1 MKKMSKIL
9 TFILV
14 LAMVLGTV
22 AMAAEP
28 SYTISA
34 TDGSLEHGSITLTYT
49 YTVTKDVTDDNNNT
63 TSETKEVTETA
74 FLKKGS
80 LSADIPKDAK
90 VVISFNANTG
100 YEFIGAKDDANNPIE
115 DGAEITLTKS
125 LIITPE
131 FRLKD
136 TLGGE
141 AKISSFKID
150 AICPS
155 AYYWQQCH
163 KKDSNSNSVLDNNLL
178 KYTRYPG
185 KLNGTQS
192 PSTEI
197 AKGYYVDLT
206 LYVNDADYAAFISTN
221 GNSSDKFS
229 VTTPGDSSFL
239 AGSTNPSASA
249 VINATTD
256 GKGYSITLTGVYYVG
271 GSDNTL
277 KLIVTQGNYNAILSC
292 KIDNATIIPTTPDD
306 DKPSEETTAAQ
317 PYVII
322 SSYSYGKGDLV
333 AGETRNVTMT
343 FRNTSKTMAVEN
355 MMVTM
360 TLPDAMMLTSSS
372 NSFYIESLAAEGTI
386 TKTVNVTVKPTA
398 AAQSHSMT
406 VDFTYDYLDN
416 GTRRNAKT
424 TETISMPVLQVDRFT
439 VTGIDLPTQI
449 FVGEENNLSVNFVN
463 KSRTDIYNLSAK
475 LSCEALSNNGEEQY
489 LGNLASGTTS
499 SADFYITANEKGELV
514 GEVIIT
520 YEDTNMN
527 QRTVSVPFTT
537 QAASYEDIYGPTDP
551 VDPGLDPVG
560 PVEPETTGFPWFWV
574 IAGVVVVA
582 AGVFVA
588 LKLRKNK
595 KESVDEDEDI

>member
-14 LAMVLGTV
+14 LAMVLSTV

-28 SYTISA
+28 P
-34 TDGSLEHGSITLTYT
+34 
-49 YTVTKDVTDDNNNT
+49 YTVSAPADSLTHGKITITYDTADTEKGGTKTVNGFLNSTT
-63 TSETKEVTETA
+63 TSIKLPDDVKKIKVSFTA
-74 FLKKGS
+74 N
-80 LSADIPKDAK
+80 P
-90 VVISFNANTG
+90 G
-100 YEFIGAKDDANNPIE
+100 YEFVSATYKVGNTDTKPVTDFGEINN
-115 DGAEITLTKS
+115 ITDNTT
-125 LIITPE
+125 ITPV
-131 FRLKD
+131 FQAKS

-141 AKISSFKID
+141 KTADSFRLD
-150 AICPS
+150 AICS
-155 AYYWQQCH
+155 GSYYWQMYH
-163 KKDSNSNSVLDNNLL
+163 KDMANNK
-178 KYTRYPG
+178 KYTKYPG
-185 KLNGTQS
+185 S
-192 PSTEI
+192 PADKVNPSSEI
-197 AKGYYVDLT
+197 VKGNYVDLT
-206 LYVNDADYAAFISTN
+206 LYVTDNDFLSLYGSTGYSKDN
-221 GNSSDKFS
+221 FS

-239 AGSTNPSASA
+239 AGSGAGAEIEKWTVGS
-249 VINATTD
+249 TD
-256 GKGYSITLTGVYYVG
+256 KGMEIQLTGVYYVG

-277 KLIVTQGNYNAILSC
+277 KLIITQGNYNAIVTC
-292 KIDNATIIPTTPDD
+292 KIDNATIIPTKPDD
-306 DKPSEETTAAQ
+306 EKPDTETTAAQ

-333 AGETRNVTMT
+333 AGETRNITMT

-416 GTRRNAKT
+416 GVRRNAKT

-439 VTGIDLPTQI
+439 VTGIDLPQQI
-449 FVGEENNLSVNFVN
+449 FIGEENNLSVNFVN

-475 LSCEALSNNGEEQY
+475 LNCEGLSNNGEEQY

-499 SADFYITANEKGELV
+499 SADFYITGNEKGELV

-537 QAASYEDIYGPTDP
+537 QVTSYEDVWGPSNP
-551 VDPGLDPVG
+551 SVDPGMDPG
-560 PVEPETTGFPWFWV
+560 TDPGMEEPAGFPWFWV
-574 IAGVVVVA
+574 IGGVVVVA
-582 AGVFVA
+582 AGVFVY

>member
-1 MKKMSKIL
+1 MTVKKISKIL

-22 AMAAEP
+22 AMAAEA
-28 SYTISA
+28 SYTVSA
-34 TDGSLEHGSITLTYT
+34 PADSLTHGKITITYDT
-49 YTVTKDVTDDNNNT
+49 ADTEKSGTKTVNGFLNSTT
-63 TSETKEVTETA
+63 TSIKLPNDVKKIKVSFTA
-74 FLKKGS
+74 N
-80 LSADIPKDAK
+80 P
-90 VVISFNANTG
+90 G
-100 YEFIGAKDDANNPIE
+100 YEFVSATYKVGNTDAKPVADFGEI
-115 DGAEITLTKS
+115 EITDNTT
-125 LIITPE
+125 ITPV
-131 FRLKD
+131 FQAKS

-141 AKISSFKID
+141 KTADSFRLD
-150 AICPS
+150 AICS
-155 AYYWQQCH
+155 GSYYWQMYH
-163 KKDSNSNSVLDNNLL
+163 KDMANNK
-178 KYTRYPG
+178 KYTKYPG
-185 KLNGTQS
+185 S
-192 PSTEI
+192 PADKVNPSSEI
-197 AKGYYVDLT
+197 VKGNYVDLT
-206 LYVNDADYAAFISTN
+206 LYVTDNDFLKLYSSTGYSKDN
-221 GNSSDKFS
+221 FS

-239 AGSTNPSASA
+239 AGSGAGAEIEKWTVGSTDKGM
-249 VINATTD
+249 VIQ
-256 GKGYSITLTGVYYVG
+256 LTGVYYVG
-271 GSDNTL
+271 GNDNTL

-292 KIDNATIIPTTPDD
+292 KIDNATIVPEKENDKKPD
-306 DKPSEETTAAQ
+306 EETTAAQ

-416 GTRRNAKT
+416 GIRRNAKT
-424 TETISMPVLQVDRFT
+424 TESISMPVLQVDRFT
-439 VTGIDLPTQI
+439 VTGIDLPQQI
-449 FVGEENNLSVNFVN
+449 FIGEENNLSVNFVN

-475 LSCEALSNNGEEQY
+475 LNCEGLSNNGEEQY

-499 SADFYITANEKGELV
+499 SADFYITGNEKGELV

-537 QAASYEDIYGPTDP
+537 QVTSYEDVWGPSNP
-551 VDPGLDPVG
+551 SVDPGMDPG
-560 PVEPETTGFPWFWV
+560 TDPGMEEPAGFPWFWV
-574 IAGVVVVA
+574 IGGVVVVA
-582 AGVFVA
+582 AGVFVY

-595 KESVDEDEDI
+595 KESVEEDEDI

>member
-1 MKKMSKIL
+1 MTVKKMSKIL

-28 SYTISA
+28 P
-34 TDGSLEHGSITLTYT
+34 
-49 YTVTKDVTDDNNNT
+49 YTVSAPADSLTHGKITITYDTADTEKSGTKTVNGFLNSTT
-63 TSETKEVTETA
+63 TSIKLPNDVKKIKVSFTA
-74 FLKKGS
+74 N
-80 LSADIPKDAK
+80 P
-90 VVISFNANTG
+90 G
-100 YEFIGAKDDANNPIE
+100 YEFVSATYKVGNTDAKPVADFGEI
-115 DGAEITLTKS
+115 EITDNTT
-125 LIITPE
+125 ITPV
-131 FRLKD
+131 FQAKS

-141 AKISSFKID
+141 KTADSFRLD
-150 AICPS
+150 AICS
-155 AYYWQQCH
+155 GSYYWQMYH
-163 KKDSNSNSVLDNNLL
+163 KDMANNK
-178 KYTRYPG
+178 KYTKYPG
-185 KLNGTQS
+185 S
-192 PSTEI
+192 PADKVNPSSEI
-197 AKGYYVDLT
+197 VKGNYVDLT
-206 LYVNDADYAAFISTN
+206 LYVTDNDFLSLYGSTGYSKN
-221 GNSSDKFS
+221 NFS

-239 AGSTNPSASA
+239 AGSGAGAEIEKWTVGSTDKGM
-249 VINATTD
+249 VIQ
-256 GKGYSITLTGVYYVG
+256 LTGVYYVG

-277 KLIVTQGNYNAILSC
+277 KLIITQGNYNAIVTC
-292 KIDNATIIPTTPDD
+292 KIDNATIIPTKPDD
-306 DKPSEETTAAQ
+306 EKPDTETTAAQ

-333 AGETRNVTMT
+333 AGETRNITMT

-416 GTRRNAKT
+416 GVRRNAKT

-439 VTGIDLPTQI
+439 VTGIDLPQQI
-449 FVGEENNLSVNFVN
+449 FIGEENNLSVNFVN

-475 LSCEALSNNGEEQY
+475 LNCEGLSNNGEEQY

-499 SADFYITANEKGELV
+499 SADFYITGNEKGELV

-537 QAASYEDIYGPTDP
+537 QVTSYEDVWGPSNP
-551 VDPGLDPVG
+551 SVDPGMDPG
-560 PVEPETTGFPWFWV
+560 IDPGMEEPAGFPWFWV
-574 IAGVVVVA
+574 IGGVVVVA
-582 AGVFVA
+582 AGVFVY

>member
-1 MKKMSKIL
+1 MKKISKIL

-22 AMAAEP
+22 AMAEVPTPAAKTPATKEETVTYTITAGTVENGTLTIKYGSTQEPLTTGAKIAAIAKDTDITVVAEP
-28 SYTISA
+28 KAGYELVALNYTIGETTTDIK
-34 TDGSLEHGSITLTYT
+34 TDGKFTLT
-49 YTVTKDVTDDNNNT
+49 
-63 TSETKEVTETA
+63 
-74 FLKKGS
+74 G
-80 LSADIPKDAK
+80 
-90 VVISFNANTG
+90 NAT
-100 YEFIGAKDDANNPIE
+100 
-115 DGAEITLTKS
+115 
-125 LIITPE
+125 ITPV
-131 FRLKD
+131 FQAKS

-141 AKISSFKID
+141 KTADSFRLD
-150 AICPS
+150 AICS
-155 AYYWQQCH
+155 GSYYWQMYH
-163 KKDSNSNSVLDNNLL
+163 KDMANNK
-178 KYTRYPG
+178 KYTKYPG
-185 KLNGTQS
+185 S
-192 PSTEI
+192 PADKVNPSSEI
-197 AKGYYVDLT
+197 VKGNYVDLT
-206 LYVNDADYAAFISTN
+206 LYVTDNDFLSLYGSTGYSKN
-221 GNSSDKFS
+221 NFS

-239 AGSTNPSASA
+239 AGSGAGAEIEKWTVGS
-249 VINATTD
+249 TD
-256 GKGYSITLTGVYYVG
+256 KGMEIQLTGVYYVG

-277 KLIVTQGNYNAILSC
+277 KLIITQGNYNAIVTC
-292 KIDNATIIPTTPDD
+292 KIDNATIIPTKPDD
-306 DKPSEETTAAQ
+306 EKPDTETTAAQ

-333 AGETRNVTMT
+333 AGETRNITMT

-416 GTRRNAKT
+416 GVRRNAKT

-439 VTGIDLPTQI
+439 VTGIDLPQQI
-449 FVGEENNLSVNFVN
+449 FIGEENNLSVNFVN

-475 LSCEALSNNGEEQY
+475 LNCEGLSNNGEEQY

-499 SADFYITANEKGELV
+499 SADFYITGNEKCELV

-537 QAASYEDIYGPTDP
+537 QVTSYEDVWGPSNP
-551 VDPGLDPVG
+551 SVDPGTDPG
-560 PVEPETTGFPWFWV
+560 TDPGMEEPAGFPWFWV
-574 IAGVVVVA
+574 IGGVAVVA
-582 AGVFVA
+582 AGVFVY

>member
-1 MKKMSKIL
+1 MTVKKMSKIL

-14 LAMVLGTV
+14 LAMVLSTV

-28 SYTISA
+28 PYTITA
-34 TDGSLEHGSITLTYT
+34 GTLTNGSISLTLVGSDGNDTSLGNIT
-49 YTVTKDVTDDNNNT
+49 ATGGKIENIAKDSKV
-63 TSETKEVTETA
+63 
-74 FLKKGS
+74 
-80 LSADIPKDAK
+80 K
-90 VVISFNANTG
+90 VVFVPNPG
-100 YEFIGAKDDANNPIE
+100 YEFLRASDNTEKTIKDGDVLT
-115 DGAEITLTKS
+115 ITDNLT
-125 LIITPE
+125 ITPE
-131 FRLKD
+131 FAPKASLGSAAAVNSY
-136 TLGGE
+136 TLQ
-141 AKISSFKID
+141 

-155 AYYWQQCH
+155 AYYWQQYH
-163 KKDSNSNSVLDNNLL
+163 KTPGGGDT

-185 KLNGTQS
+185 KLNGNQS

-206 LYVNDADYAAFISTN
+206 LYVNDADYVTFIN
-221 GNSSDKFS
+221 GDTTKNEHFS

-239 AGSTNPSASA
+239 AGNTTPSA
-249 VINATTD
+249 NAEIAAWE
-256 GKGYSITLTGVYYVG
+256 GKGYTVKLTGVYYVG
-271 GSDNTL
+271 GNDNTL

-292 KIDNATIIPTTPDD
+292 KIDNATIHPETPDD
-306 DKPSEETTAAQ
+306 SKDNNEPVAAQ

-355 MMVTM
+355 MMVTITM
-360 TLPDAMMLTSSS
+360 PDAMMLTSSS

-406 VDFTYDYLDN
+406 LDFTYDYMD
-416 GTRRNAKT
+416 GSTRRNAKT

-439 VTGIDLPTQI
+439 VTGIDLSPQI
-449 FVGEENNLSVNFVN
+449 FIGEETGLSVNFVN
-463 KSRTDIYNLSAK
+463 KSRTEIYNLSAK
-475 LSCEALSNNGEEQY
+475 LSCEALTNNGEEQY
-489 LGNLASGTTS
+489 LGNLGSGTTS
-499 SADFYITANEKGELV
+499 SADFYITPSDAGDIV

-527 QRTVSVPFTT
+527 QRTVTVPFTT
-537 QAASYEDIYGPTDP
+537 KAMSYEEVYGPM
-551 VDPGLDPVG
+551 DPGMDPG
-560 PVEPETTGFPWFWV
+560 FDPGMAEEPTDNGGFPWFWV
-574 IAGVVVVA
+574 VAGVVVLGGGA
-582 AGVFVA
+582 FVL

-595 KESVDEDEDI
+595 KESVDDDEDI

>member
-1 MKKMSKIL
+1 MTVKKMSKIL

-14 LAMVLGTV
+14 LAMVLSTV
-22 AMAAEP
+22 AMADQSDGTNTGNTTNDTYTITAGSFENGTLTIKYDSTQSPLTAGATSKAIAKGTEVTILAEP
-28 SYTISA
+28 KAGYELVALNYTIGETT
-34 TDGSLEHGSITLTYT
+34 TDIKTVGKFTLT
-49 YTVTKDVTDDNNNT
+49 
-63 TSETKEVTETA
+63 
-74 FLKKGS
+74 G
-80 LSADIPKDAK
+80 
-90 VVISFNANTG
+90 NAT
-100 YEFIGAKDDANNPIE
+100 
-115 DGAEITLTKS
+115 
-125 LIITPE
+125 ITPV
-131 FRLKD
+131 FQAKS

-141 AKISSFKID
+141 KTADSFRLD
-150 AICPS
+150 AICS
-155 AYYWQQCH
+155 GSYYWQMYH
-163 KKDSNSNSVLDNNLL
+163 KDMANKK
-178 KYTRYPG
+178 KYTKYPG
-185 KLNGTQS
+185 S
-192 PSTEI
+192 PADKVNPSSEI
-197 AKGYYVDLT
+197 VKGNYVDLT
-206 LYVNDADYAAFISTN
+206 LYVTDNDFLSLYGSTGYSKDN
-221 GNSSDKFS
+221 FS

-239 AGSTNPSASA
+239 AGSGAGAEIEKWTVGSTDKGM
-249 VINATTD
+249 VIQ
-256 GKGYSITLTGVYYVG
+256 LTGVYYVG

-277 KLIVTQGNYNAILSC
+277 KLIITQGNYNAIVTC
-292 KIDNATIIPTTPDD
+292 KIDNATIIPTKPDD
-306 DKPSEETTAAQ
+306 EKPDTETTAAQ

-322 SSYSYGKGDLV
+322 SSYSYSYGKGDLV
-333 AGETRNVTMT
+333 AGETRNITMT

-416 GTRRNAKT
+416 GVRRNAKT

-439 VTGIDLPTQI
+439 VTGIDLPQQI
-449 FVGEENNLSVNFVN
+449 FIGEENNLSVNFVN

-475 LSCEALSNNGEEQY
+475 LNCEGLSNNGEEQY

-499 SADFYITANEKGELV
+499 SADFYITGNEKCELV

-537 QAASYEDIYGPTDP
+537 QVTSYEDVWGPSNP
-551 VDPGLDPVG
+551 SVDPGMDPG
-560 PVEPETTGFPWFWV
+560 TDPGMEEPAGFPWFWV
-574 IAGVVVVA
+574 IGGVAVVA
-582 AGVFVA
+582 AGVFVY

>member
-1 MKKMSKIL
+1 MTVKKMSKIL

-14 LAMVLGTV
+14 LAMVLSTV
-22 AMAAEP
+22 AMAEVPTPAAKTPATQEETVT
-28 SYTISA
+28 YTITAGIFTNGQMTIKYGTTQSPLASGASLTVEKDTEITVEFSA
-34 TDGSLEHGSITLTYT
+34 T
-49 YTVTKDVTDDNNNT
+49 
-63 TSETKEVTETA
+63 A
-74 FLKKGS
+74 
-80 LSADIPKDAK
+80 
-90 VVISFNANTG
+90 G
-100 YEFIGAKDDANNPIE
+100 YEFVKATYKIGEKE
-115 DGAEITLTKS
+115 TSLSDGGKFTLTGDAT
-125 LIITPE
+125 ITPV
-131 FRLKD
+131 FQAKS

-141 AKISSFKID
+141 KTADSFRLD
-150 AICPS
+150 AICS
-155 AYYWQQCH
+155 GSYYWQMYH
-163 KKDSNSNSVLDNNLL
+163 KDMANNK
-178 KYTRYPG
+178 KYTKYPG
-185 KLNGTQS
+185 S
-192 PSTEI
+192 PADKVNPSSEI
-197 AKGYYVDLT
+197 VKGNYVDLT
-206 LYVNDADYAAFISTN
+206 LYVTDNDFLKLCSSTGYSKDN
-221 GNSSDKFS
+221 FS

-239 AGSTNPSASA
+239 AGSGAGAEIEKWTVGS
-249 VINATTD
+249 TD
-256 GKGYSITLTGVYYVG
+256 KGMEIQLTGVYYVG

-277 KLIVTQGNYNAILSC
+277 KLIITQGNYNAIVTC
-292 KIDNATIIPTTPDD
+292 KIDNATIIPTKPDD
-306 DKPSEETTAAQ
+306 EKPDTETTAAQ

-333 AGETRNVTMT
+333 AGETRNITMT

-416 GTRRNAKT
+416 GVRRNAKT

-439 VTGIDLPTQI
+439 VTGIDLPQQI
-449 FVGEENNLSVNFVN
+449 FIGEENNLSVNFVN

-475 LSCEALSNNGEEQY
+475 LNCEGLSNNGEEQY

-499 SADFYITANEKGELV
+499 SADFYITGNEKGELV

-537 QAASYEDIYGPTDP
+537 QVTSYEDVWGPSNP
-551 VDPGLDPVG
+551 SVDPGTDPG
-560 PVEPETTGFPWFWV
+560 TDPGMEEPAGFPWFWV
-574 IAGVVVVA
+574 IGGVAVVA
-582 AGVFVA
+582 AGVFVY

>member
-14 LAMVLGTV
+14 LAMVLSTV
-22 AMAAEP
+22 AMAADP
-28 SYTISA
+28 PYTITA
-34 TDGSLEHGSITLTYT
+34 APGSLANGSISLKYNTAIEGTTGTATFALNSTT
-49 YTVTKDVTDDNNNT
+49 MSKALPNDVKKVTV
-63 TSETKEVTETA
+63 S
-74 FLKKGS
+74 F
-80 LSADIPKDAK
+80 IP
-90 VVISFNANTG
+90 NPG
-100 YEFIGAKDDANNPIE
+100 YEFVSAKDGNNNAIA
-115 DGAEITLTKS
+115 DFAEIALTES
-125 LIITPE
+125 ITITPV
-131 FRLKD
+131 FREKQS
-136 TLGGE
+136 LGGE
-141 AKISSFKID
+141 KTVDSFRLD
-150 AICPS
+150 AICNGYS
-155 AYYWQQCH
+155 NWQAYH
-163 KKDSNSNSVLDNNLL
+163 KDTTNNK
-178 KYTRYPG
+178 KYTKYPG
-185 KLNGTQS
+185 S
-192 PSTEI
+192 PKDNVTPSSEI
-197 AKGYYVDLT
+197 TKGNYVDLT
-206 LYVNDADYAAFISTN
+206 LYVTDNDFLSLTQKDGYDAN
-221 GNSSDKFS
+221 KFS

-239 AGSTNPSASA
+239 AGGSGYYGSAIKSEA
-249 VINATTD
+249 NISIWKVNDTP
-256 GKGYSITLTGVYYVG
+256 KGMLIELTGVYYVG
-271 GSDNTL
+271 GNDNTL

-292 KIDNATIIPTTPDD
+292 KIDNATIVPEKENDKKPD
-306 DKPSEETTAAQ
+306 EETTAAQ

-333 AGETRNVTMT
+333 AGETRNITMT

-398 AAQSHSMT
+398 AAQSHSMA

-416 GTRRNAKT
+416 GVRRNAKT

-439 VTGIDLPTQI
+439 VTGIDLPQQI
-449 FVGEENNLSVNFVN
+449 FIGEENNLSVNFVN

-475 LSCEALSNNGEEQY
+475 LNCEGLSNNGEEQY

-499 SADFYITANEKGELV
+499 SADFYITGNEKCELV

-537 QAASYEDIYGPTDP
+537 QVTSYEDVWGPSNP
-551 VDPGLDPVG
+551 SVDPGMDPG
-560 PVEPETTGFPWFWV
+560 TDPGMEEPAGFPWFWV
-574 IAGVVVVA
+574 IGGVVVVA
-582 AGVFVA
+582 AGVFVY

-595 KESVDEDEDI
+595 KESVEEDEDI

>member
-14 LAMVLGTV
+14 LAMVLSTV

-28 SYTISA
+28 P
-34 TDGSLEHGSITLTYT
+34 
-49 YTVTKDVTDDNNNT
+49 YTVSAPADSLTHGKITITYDTADTEKGGTKTVNGFLNSTT
-63 TSETKEVTETA
+63 TSIKLPDDVKKIKVSFTA
-74 FLKKGS
+74 N
-80 LSADIPKDAK
+80 P
-90 VVISFNANTG
+90 G
-100 YEFIGAKDDANNPIE
+100 YEFVSATYKVGNTDTKPVADFGEINN
-115 DGAEITLTKS
+115 ITDNTT
-125 LIITPE
+125 ITPV
-131 FRLKD
+131 FQAKS

-141 AKISSFKID
+141 KTADSFRLD
-150 AICPS
+150 AICS
-155 AYYWQQCH
+155 GSYYWQMYH
-163 KKDSNSNSVLDNNLL
+163 KDMANNK
-178 KYTRYPG
+178 KYTKYPG
-185 KLNGTQS
+185 S
-192 PSTEI
+192 PADKVNPSSEI
-197 AKGYYVDLT
+197 VKGNYVDLT
-206 LYVNDADYAAFISTN
+206 LYVTDNDFLKLYSSTGYSKDN
-221 GNSSDKFS
+221 FS

-239 AGSTNPSASA
+239 AGSGAGAEIEKWTVGSTDKGM
-249 VINATTD
+249 VIQ
-256 GKGYSITLTGVYYVG
+256 LTGVYYVG

-277 KLIVTQGNYNAILSC
+277 KLIITQGNYNAIVTC
-292 KIDNATIIPTTPDD
+292 KIDNATIVPEKENDKKPD
-306 DKPSEETTAAQ
+306 EETTAAQ

-333 AGETRNVTMT
+333 AGETRNITMT

-398 AAQSHSMT
+398 AAQSHSMA

-416 GTRRNAKT
+416 GVRRNAKT

-439 VTGIDLPTQI
+439 VTGIDLPQQI
-449 FVGEENNLSVNFVN
+449 FIGEENNLSVNFVN

-475 LSCEALSNNGEEQY
+475 LNCEGLSNNGEEQY

-499 SADFYITANEKGELV
+499 SADFYITGNEKCELV

-537 QAASYEDIYGPTDP
+537 QVTSYEDVWGPSNP
-551 VDPGLDPVG
+551 SVDPGTDPG
-560 PVEPETTGFPWFWV
+560 TDPGMEEPAGFPWFWV
-574 IAGVVVVA
+574 IGGVVVVA
-582 AGVFVA
+582 AGVFVY

>member
-14 LAMVLGTV
+14 LAMVLSTV
-22 AMAAEP
+22 AMAADP
-28 SYTISA
+28 P
-34 TDGSLEHGSITLTYT
+34 
-49 YTVTKDVTDDNNNT
+49 YTVSAPVDSLTHGKITITYDSADTEKGGTKTVNGFLNSTT
-63 TSETKEVTETA
+63 TSIKLPNDVKKIKVSFTA
-74 FLKKGS
+74 N
-80 LSADIPKDAK
+80 P
-90 VVISFNANTG
+90 G
-100 YEFIGAKDDANNPIE
+100 YEFVSATYKVGDTDAKSVADFGEI
-115 DGAEITLTKS
+115 EITGNTA
-125 LIITPE
+125 ITPV
-131 FRLKD
+131 FQAKS

-141 AKISSFKID
+141 KTADSFRLD
-150 AICPS
+150 AICS
-155 AYYWQQCH
+155 GSYYWQMYH
-163 KKDSNSNSVLDNNLL
+163 KDMANNK
-178 KYTRYPG
+178 KYTKYPG
-185 KLNGTQS
+185 S
-192 PSTEI
+192 PADKVNPSSEI
-197 AKGYYVDLT
+197 VKGNYVDLT
-206 LYVNDADYAAFISTN
+206 LYVTDNDFLNLCSSTGYSKDN
-221 GNSSDKFS
+221 FS

-239 AGSTNPSASA
+239 AGSGAGAEIEKWTVGSTDKGM
-249 VINATTD
+249 VIQ
-256 GKGYSITLTGVYYVG
+256 LTGVYYVG
-271 GSDNTL
+271 GSDDTL
-277 KLIVTQGNYNAILSC
+277 KLIITQGNYNAIVTC
-292 KIDNATIIPTTPDD
+292 KIDNATIIPTKPDD
-306 DKPSEETTAAQ
+306 EKPDTETTAAQ

-322 SSYSYGKGDLV
+322 SSYSYGKGDLA
-333 AGETRNVTMT
+333 AGETRNITMT

-416 GTRRNAKT
+416 GVRRNAKT

-439 VTGIDLPTQI
+439 VTGIDLPQQI
-449 FVGEENNLSVNFVN
+449 FIGEENNLSVNFVN

-475 LSCEALSNNGEEQY
+475 LNCEGLSNNGEEQY

-499 SADFYITANEKGELV
+499 SADFYITGNEKCELV

-537 QAASYEDIYGPTDP
+537 QVTSYEDVWGPSNP
-551 VDPGLDPVG
+551 SVDPGTDPG
-560 PVEPETTGFPWFWV
+560 TDPGMEEPAGFPWFWV
-574 IAGVVVVA
+574 IGGVVVVA
-582 AGVFVA
+582 AGVFVY

>member
-22 AMAAEP
+22 AMAEVPTPAAKTPATKEETVTYTITAGTVENGTLTIKYGSTQKPLTTSAKTDAIAKDTDITVVAEP
-28 SYTISA
+28 KAGYEL
-34 TDGSLEHGSITLTYT
+34 DTLTCT
-49 YTVTKDVTDDNNNT
+49 INGTPTDIKATQKFKLTGDATVTPV
-63 TSETKEVTETA
+63 
-74 FLKKGS
+74 
-80 LSADIPKDAK
+80 
-90 VVISFNANTG
+90 
-100 YEFIGAKDDANNPIE
+100 
-115 DGAEITLTKS
+115 
-125 LIITPE
+125 
-131 FRLKD
+131 FREKQS
-136 TLGGE
+136 LGGE
-141 AKISSFKID
+141 KTVDSFRLD
-150 AICPS
+150 AICS
-155 AYYWQQCH
+155 GSYYWQMYH
-163 KKDSNSNSVLDNNLL
+163 KDMANNK
-178 KYTRYPG
+178 KYTKYPG
-185 KLNGTQS
+185 S
-192 PSTEI
+192 PADKVNPSSEI
-197 AKGYYVDLT
+197 VKGNYVDLT
-206 LYVNDADYAAFISTN
+206 LYVTDTDYVTFIN
-221 GNSSDKFS
+221 GDTDKNKLFS

-239 AGSTNPSASA
+239 AGNTTPSA
-249 VINATTD
+249 NAEIAAWE
-256 GKGYSITLTGVYYVG
+256 GKGYTVKLTGVYYVG

-277 KLIVTQGNYNAILSC
+277 KLIITQGNYNAILSC
-292 KIDNATIIPTTPDD
+292 KIDNATIVPEKENDKKPD
-306 DKPSEETTAAQ
+306 EETTAAQ

-333 AGETRNVTMT
+333 AGETRNITMT

-416 GTRRNAKT
+416 GVRRNAKT

-439 VTGIDLPTQI
+439 VTGIDLPQQI
-449 FVGEENNLSVNFVN
+449 FIGEENNLSVNFVN

-475 LSCEALSNNGEEQY
+475 LNCEGLSNNGEEQY

-499 SADFYITANEKGELV
+499 SADFYITGNEKCELV

-537 QAASYEDIYGPTDP
+537 QVTSYEDVWGPSNP
-551 VDPGLDPVG
+551 SVDPGMDPG
-560 PVEPETTGFPWFWV
+560 TDPGMEEPAGFPWFWV
-574 IAGVVVVA
+574 IGGVAVVA
-582 AGVFVA
+582 AGVFVY

>member
-1 MKKMSKIL
+1 MTVKKMSKIL

-14 LAMVLGTV
+14 LAMVLSTV
-22 AMAAEP
+22 AMAEVPTPAANSPATQEETVT
-28 SYTISA
+28 YTITAGIFTNGQMTIKYGTTQSPLASGASLTVEKDTEITVEFSA
-34 TDGSLEHGSITLTYT
+34 T
-49 YTVTKDVTDDNNNT
+49 
-63 TSETKEVTETA
+63 A
-74 FLKKGS
+74 
-80 LSADIPKDAK
+80 
-90 VVISFNANTG
+90 G
-100 YEFIGAKDDANNPIE
+100 YEFVKATYKIGEKE
-115 DGAEITLTKS
+115 TSLSDGGKFTLTGDAT
-125 LIITPE
+125 ITPV
-131 FRLKD
+131 FQAKS

-141 AKISSFKID
+141 KTADSFRLD
-150 AICPS
+150 AICS
-155 AYYWQQCH
+155 GSYYWQMYH
-163 KKDSNSNSVLDNNLL
+163 KDMANNK
-178 KYTRYPG
+178 KYTKYPG
-185 KLNGTQS
+185 S
-192 PSTEI
+192 PADKVNPSSEI
-197 AKGYYVDLT
+197 VKGNYVDLT
-206 LYVNDADYAAFISTN
+206 LYVTDNDFLSLYGSTGYSKN
-221 GNSSDKFS
+221 NFS

-239 AGSTNPSASA
+239 AGSGAGAEIEKWTVGSTDKGM
-249 VINATTD
+249 VIQ
-256 GKGYSITLTGVYYVG
+256 LTGVYYVG

-277 KLIVTQGNYNAILSC
+277 KLIITQGNYNAIVTC
-292 KIDNATIIPTTPDD
+292 KIDNATIIPTKPDD
-306 DKPSEETTAAQ
+306 EKPDTETTAAQ

-333 AGETRNVTMT
+333 AGETRNITMT

-416 GTRRNAKT
+416 GVRRNAKT

-439 VTGIDLPTQI
+439 VTGIDLPQQI
-449 FVGEENNLSVNFVN
+449 FIGEENNLSVNFVN

-475 LSCEALSNNGEEQY
+475 LNCEGLSNNGEEQY

-499 SADFYITANEKGELV
+499 SADFYITGNEKCELV

-537 QAASYEDIYGPTDP
+537 QVTSYEDVWGPSNP
-551 VDPGLDPVG
+551 SVDPGMDPG
-560 PVEPETTGFPWFWV
+560 TDPGMEEPAGFPWFWV
-574 IAGVVVVA
+574 IGGVVVVA
-582 AGVFVA
+582 AGVFVY

>member
-22 AMAAEP
+22 AMADQSDGTNTGNTTNDTYTITAGTVENGTLTIKYGSTQKPLTTGATTDAIAKDTDITVVAEP
-28 SYTISA
+28 KAGYEL
-34 TDGSLEHGSITLTYT
+34 DTLTCT
-49 YTVTKDVTDDNNNT
+49 INGTPTDIKATQKFKLTGDATVTPV
-63 TSETKEVTETA
+63 
-74 FLKKGS
+74 
-80 LSADIPKDAK
+80 
-90 VVISFNANTG
+90 
-100 YEFIGAKDDANNPIE
+100 
-115 DGAEITLTKS
+115 
-125 LIITPE
+125 
-131 FRLKD
+131 FREKQS
-136 TLGGE
+136 LGGE
-141 AKISSFKID
+141 KTVDSFRLD
-150 AICPS
+150 AICS
-155 AYYWQQCH
+155 GSYYWQMYH
-163 KKDSNSNSVLDNNLL
+163 KDMANNK
-178 KYTRYPG
+178 KYTKYPG
-185 KLNGTQS
+185 S
-192 PSTEI
+192 PADKVNPSSEI
-197 AKGYYVDLT
+197 VKGNYVDLT
-206 LYVNDADYAAFISTN
+206 LYVTDTDYVTFIN
-221 GNSSDKFS
+221 GDTDKNKLFS

-239 AGSTNPSASA
+239 AGNTTPSA
-249 VINATTD
+249 NAEIAAWE
-256 GKGYSITLTGVYYVG
+256 GKGYTVKLTGVYYVG

-277 KLIVTQGNYNAILSC
+277 KLIITQGNYNAILSC
-292 KIDNATIIPTTPDD
+292 KIDNATIVPEKENDKKPD
-306 DKPSEETTAAQ
+306 EETTAAQ

-333 AGETRNVTMT
+333 AGETRNITMT

-416 GTRRNAKT
+416 GVRRNAKT

-439 VTGIDLPTQI
+439 VTGIDLPQQI
-449 FVGEENNLSVNFVN
+449 FIGEENNLSVNFVN

-475 LSCEALSNNGEEQY
+475 LNCEGLSNNGEEQY

-499 SADFYITANEKGELV
+499 SADFYITGNEKGELV

-537 QAASYEDIYGPTDP
+537 QVTSYEDVWGPSNP
-551 VDPGLDPVG
+551 SVDPGMDPG
-560 PVEPETTGFPWFWV
+560 TDPGMEDPAGFPWFWV
-574 IAGVVVVA
+574 IGGVVVVA
-582 AGVFVA
+582 AGVFVY

-595 KESVDEDEDI
+595 KESVEEDEDI

>member
-1 MKKMSKIL
+1 MTVKKMSKIL

-28 SYTISA
+28 P
-34 TDGSLEHGSITLTYT
+34 
-49 YTVTKDVTDDNNNT
+49 YTVSAPADSLTHGKITITYDTADTEKGGTKTVNGFLNSTT
-63 TSETKEVTETA
+63 TSIKLPDDVKKIKVSFTA
-74 FLKKGS
+74 N
-80 LSADIPKDAK
+80 P
-90 VVISFNANTG
+90 G
-100 YEFIGAKDDANNPIE
+100 YEFVSATYKVGDTDAKSVADF
-115 DGAEITLTKS
+115 GEINITGDTA
-125 LIITPE
+125 ITPV
-131 FRLKD
+131 FQAKS

-141 AKISSFKID
+141 KTADSFRLD
-150 AICPS
+150 AICS
-155 AYYWQQCH
+155 GSYYWQMYH
-163 KKDSNSNSVLDNNLL
+163 KDMANNK
-178 KYTRYPG
+178 KYTKYPG
-185 KLNGTQS
+185 S
-192 PSTEI
+192 PADKVNPSSEI
-197 AKGYYVDLT
+197 VKGNYVDLT
-206 LYVNDADYAAFISTN
+206 LYVNDTDYVTFIN
-221 GNSSDKFS
+221 GDTKKNELFS

-239 AGSTNPSASA
+239 AGNTTPSA
-249 VINATTD
+249 NAEIAAWE
-256 GKGYSITLTGVYYVG
+256 GKGYTVKLTGVYYVG
-271 GSDNTL
+271 GNDNTL
-277 KLIVTQGNYNAILSC
+277 KLIITQGNYNAIVTC
-292 KIDNATIIPTTPDD
+292 KIDNATIVPEKENDKKPD
-306 DKPSEETTAAQ
+306 EETTAAQ

-333 AGETRNVTMT
+333 AGETRNITMT

-416 GTRRNAKT
+416 GVRRNAKT

-439 VTGIDLPTQI
+439 VTGIDLPQQI
-449 FVGEENNLSVNFVN
+449 FIGEENNLSVNFVN

-475 LSCEALSNNGEEQY
+475 LNCEGLSNNGEEQY

-499 SADFYITANEKGELV
+499 SADFYITGNEKCELV

-537 QAASYEDIYGPTDP
+537 QVTSYEDVWGPSNP
-551 VDPGLDPVG
+551 SVDPGMDPG
-560 PVEPETTGFPWFWV
+560 TDPGMEEPAGFPWFWV
-574 IAGVVVVA
+574 IGGVVVVA
-582 AGVFVA
+582 AGVFVY

>member
-1 MKKMSKIL
+1 MTVKKISKIL

-22 AMAAEP
+22 AMAADGDP
-28 SYTISA
+28 VTTPTYTITAGTFTNGSISL
-34 TDGSLEHGSITLTYT
+34 TLVGNDGKDTSLGSIT
-49 YTVTKDVTDDNNNT
+49 VTNGKIENIEKDSKV
-63 TSETKEVTETA
+63 
-74 FLKKGS
+74 
-80 LSADIPKDAK
+80 K
-90 VVISFNANTG
+90 VVFVPSPG
-100 YEFIGAKDDANNPIE
+100 YEFVGAKDNNGKIIK
-115 DGAEITLTKS
+115 DGDVLTITDNLT
-125 LIITPE
+125 ITPA
-131 FRLKD
+131 FAPKASLGSAAAVNSY
-136 TLGGE
+136 TLQ
-141 AKISSFKID
+141 

-155 AYYWQQCH
+155 AYYWQQYH
-163 KKDSNSNSVLDNNLL
+163 KTPGGGDT

-185 KLNGTQS
+185 KLNGNQS

-206 LYVNDADYAAFISTN
+206 LYVNDTDYVTFIGQE
-221 GNSSDKFS
+221 GNDNDKFS

-239 AGSTNPSASA
+239 AGNTTPSA
-249 VINATTD
+249 NAD
-256 GKGYSITLTGVYYVG
+256 IDPWEGKGYTVKLTGVYYVG
-271 GSDNTL
+271 GNDNTL

-292 KIDNATIIPTTPDD
+292 KIDNATIVPEKENNKKPD
-306 DKPSEETTAAQ
+306 EETTAAQ

-333 AGETRNVTMT
+333 AGETRNITMT

-360 TLPDAMMLTSSS
+360 SLPDAMMLTSSS

-386 TKTVNVTVKPTA
+386 TKTVNVTVKSNA

-416 GTRRNAKT
+416 GIRRNAKT
-424 TETISMPVLQVDRFT
+424 TESISMPVLQVDRFT
-439 VTGIDLPTQI
+439 VTGIDLSQEI
-449 FVGEENNLSVNFVN
+449 FMGEESNLSVNFVN
-463 KSRTDIYNLSAK
+463 KSRTEIYNLSAK
-475 LSCEALSNNGEEQY
+475 LNCEGISNNGEEQY

-499 SADFYITANEKGELV
+499 SADFYIKGNEKGELV

-537 QAASYEDIYGPTDP
+537 KVISHEDVWGPQ
-551 VDPGLDPVG
+551 GPVG
-560 PVEPETTGFPWFWV
+560 PQNPDDPGMDPGMEEPAGFPWFWV
-574 IAGVVVVA
+574 IGGVVVVA
-582 AGVFVA
+582 AGVFVY

-595 KESVDEDEDI
+595 KESVEEDEDI

>member
-1 MKKMSKIL
+1 MTVKKISKIL

-22 AMAAEP
+22 AMAADGDSTETP
-28 SYTISA
+28 TATTTYTITAGTLTNGSISL
-34 TDGSLEHGSITLTYT
+34 TLVGNDGKDTSLGSITATGGKIENIA
-49 YTVTKDVTDDNNNT
+49 KDSKV
-63 TSETKEVTETA
+63 
-74 FLKKGS
+74 
-80 LSADIPKDAK
+80 K
-90 VVISFNANTG
+90 VVFVPSPG
-100 YEFIGAKDDANNPIE
+100 YESVGAKDNNGKTIK
-115 DGAEITLTKS
+115 DGDVLTITDNLT
-125 LIITPE
+125 ITPA
-131 FRLKD
+131 FAPKASLGSAAAVNSY
-136 TLGGE
+136 TLQ
-141 AKISSFKID
+141 

-155 AYYWQQCH
+155 AYYWQQYH
-163 KKDSNSNSVLDNNLL
+163 KTTGGGDT

-206 LYVNDADYAAFISTN
+206 LYVNDTDYVTFIGQE
-221 GNSSDKFS
+221 GNDNDKFS

-239 AGSTNPSASA
+239 AGNTTPSA
-249 VINATTD
+249 NAD
-256 GKGYSITLTGVYYVG
+256 IDPWEEGKGYTIKLTGVYYVG
-271 GSDNTL
+271 GNDNTL

-292 KIDNATIIPTTPDD
+292 KIDNATIVPEKENNKKPD
-306 DKPSEETTAAQ
+306 EETTAAQ

-333 AGETRNVTMT
+333 AGETRNITMT

-360 TLPDAMMLTSSS
+360 SLPDAMMLTSSS
-372 NSFYIESLAAEGTI
+372 NSFYIEALAAEGTI
-386 TKTVNVTVKPTA
+386 TKTVNVTVKSNA

-416 GTRRNAKT
+416 GIRRNAKT
-424 TETISMPVLQVDRFT
+424 TESISMPVLQVDRFT
-439 VTGIDLPTQI
+439 VTGIDLPQEI
-449 FVGEENNLSVNFVN
+449 FMGEESNLSVNFVN
-463 KSRTDIYNLSAK
+463 KSRTEIYNLSAK
-475 LSCEALSNNGEEQY
+475 LNCEGISNNGEEQY

-499 SADFYITANEKGELV
+499 SADFYIKGNEKGELV

-537 QAASYEDIYGPTDP
+537 KVTSYEDAWGPQ
-551 VDPGLDPVG
+551 GPVG
-560 PVEPETTGFPWFWV
+560 PQNPDDPGMDPGMEQPAGFPWFWV
-574 IAGVVVVA
+574 IGGVVVVA
-582 AGVFVA
+582 AGVFVY

-595 KESVDEDEDI
+595 KESVEEDEDI

>member
-1 MKKMSKIL
+1 MTVKKMSKIL

-14 LAMVLGTV
+14 LAMVLSTV
-22 AMAAEP
+22 AMADQSDGTNTGNTTNDTYTITAGNFENGTLTIKYDSTQSPLTAGATSKAIAKGTEVTILAEP
-28 SYTISA
+28 KAGYELVALNYTIGETTTDIK
-34 TDGSLEHGSITLTYT
+34 TDGKFTLTG
-49 YTVTKDVTDDNNNT
+49 NT
-63 TSETKEVTETA
+63 T
-74 FLKKGS
+74 
-80 LSADIPKDAK
+80 
-90 VVISFNANTG
+90 
-100 YEFIGAKDDANNPIE
+100 
-115 DGAEITLTKS
+115 
-125 LIITPE
+125 ITPV
-131 FRLKD
+131 FQAKS

-141 AKISSFKID
+141 KTADSFRLD
-150 AICPS
+150 AICS
-155 AYYWQQCH
+155 GSYYWQMYH
-163 KKDSNSNSVLDNNLL
+163 KDMANNK
-178 KYTRYPG
+178 KYTKYPG
-185 KLNGTQS
+185 S
-192 PSTEI
+192 PADKVNPSSEI
-197 AKGYYVDLT
+197 VKGNYVDLT
-206 LYVNDADYAAFISTN
+206 LYVTDNDFLKLCSSTGYSKDN
-221 GNSSDKFS
+221 FS

-239 AGSTNPSASA
+239 AGSGAGAEIEKWTVGSTDKGM
-249 VINATTD
+249 VIQ
-256 GKGYSITLTGVYYVG
+256 LTGVYYVG

-277 KLIVTQGNYNAILSC
+277 KLIITQGNYNAIVTC
-292 KIDNATIIPTTPDD
+292 KIDNATIVPEKENDKKPD
-306 DKPSEETTAAQ
+306 EETTAAQ

-333 AGETRNVTMT
+333 AGETRNITMT
-343 FRNTSKTMAVEN
+343 FRNTSKTMAIEN

-416 GTRRNAKT
+416 GVRRNAKT

-439 VTGIDLPTQI
+439 VTGIDLPQQI
-449 FVGEENNLSVNFVN
+449 FIGEENNLSVNFVN

-475 LSCEALSNNGEEQY
+475 LNCEGLSNNGEEQY

-499 SADFYITANEKGELV
+499 SADFYITGNEKCELV

-537 QAASYEDIYGPTDP
+537 QVTSYEDVWGPSNP
-551 VDPGLDPVG
+551 SVDPGMDPG
-560 PVEPETTGFPWFWV
+560 TDPGMEEPAGFPWFWV
-574 IAGVVVVA
+574 IGGVVVVA
-582 AGVFVA
+582 AGVFVY

>member
-1 MKKMSKIL
+1 MKKISKIL

-22 AMAAEP
+22 AMAAEGDSTGTP
-28 SYTISA
+28 TATTTYTITAGTLTNGSISLTLVGSDGNDTSLGNITA
-34 TDGSLEHGSITLTYT
+34 TDGKIENIA
-49 YTVTKDVTDDNNNT
+49 KDSKV
-63 TSETKEVTETA
+63 
-74 FLKKGS
+74 
-80 LSADIPKDAK
+80 K
-90 VVISFNANTG
+90 VVFVPNPG
-100 YEFIGAKDDANNPIE
+100 YEFVGAKDGTGKIIK
-115 DGAEITLTKS
+115 DGDVLTITDNIT
-125 LIITPE
+125 ITPE
-131 FRLKD
+131 FAPKASLGSAAAVNSY
-136 TLGGE
+136 TLQ
-141 AKISSFKID
+141 

-155 AYYWQQCH
+155 AYYWQQYH
-163 KKDSNSNSVLDNNLL
+163 KTTGGGDT

-206 LYVNDADYAAFISTN
+206 LYVNDTDYVTFIN
-221 GNSSDKFS
+221 GDTKKNELFS

-239 AGSTNPSASA
+239 AGNTTPSA
-249 VINATTD
+249 NAEIAAWE
-256 GKGYSITLTGVYYVG
+256 GKGYTVKLTGVYYVG
-271 GSDNTL
+271 GNDNTL
-277 KLIVTQGNYNAILSC
+277 KLIITQGNYNAIVTC
-292 KIDNATIIPTTPDD
+292 KIDNATIVPEKENDKKPD
-306 DKPSEETTAAQ
+306 EETTAAQ

-333 AGETRNVTMT
+333 AGETRNITMT

-416 GTRRNAKT
+416 GVRRNAKT

-439 VTGIDLPTQI
+439 VTGIDLPQQI
-449 FVGEENNLSVNFVN
+449 FIGEENNLSVNFVN

-475 LSCEALSNNGEEQY
+475 LNCEGLSNNGEEQY

-499 SADFYITANEKGELV
+499 SADFYITGNEKGELV

-537 QAASYEDIYGPTDP
+537 KVTSYEDAWGPQ
-551 VDPGLDPVG
+551 GPVG
-560 PVEPETTGFPWFWV
+560 PQNPDDPGMDPGMEEPAGFPWFWV
-574 IAGVVVVA
+574 IGGVVVVA
-582 AGVFVA
+582 AGVFVY

-595 KESVDEDEDI
+595 KESVEEDEDI

>member
-1 MKKMSKIL
+1 MTVKKMSKIL

-14 LAMVLGTV
+14 LAMVLSTV
-22 AMAAEP
+22 AMAADP
-28 SYTISA
+28 PYTITAGTLTNGSISL
-34 TDGSLEHGSITLTYT
+34 TLVGNDGKDTSLGSIT
-49 YTVTKDVTDDNNNT
+49 VTNGKIENIEKDSKV
-63 TSETKEVTETA
+63 
-74 FLKKGS
+74 
-80 LSADIPKDAK
+80 K
-90 VVISFNANTG
+90 VVFVPSPG
-100 YEFIGAKDDANNPIE
+100 YEFVGAKDNNGKTIK
-115 DGAEITLTKS
+115 DGDVLTITDNLT
-125 LIITPE
+125 ITPV
-131 FRLKD
+131 FAPKASLGSAAAVNSY
-136 TLGGE
+136 TLQ
-141 AKISSFKID
+141 

-155 AYYWQQCH
+155 AYYWQQYH
-163 KKDSNSNSVLDNNLL
+163 KTPGGGDT

-185 KLNGTQS
+185 KLNGNQS

-206 LYVNDADYAAFISTN
+206 LYVNDTDYVTFIGQE
-221 GNSSDKFS
+221 GNDNDKFS

-239 AGSTNPSASA
+239 AGNTTPSA
-249 VINATTD
+249 NAEIAPWEE
-256 GKGYSITLTGVYYVG
+256 GKGYTVKLTGVYYVG
-271 GSDNTL
+271 GNDNTL

-292 KIDNATIIPTTPDD
+292 KIDNATIVPEKENNKKPD
-306 DKPSEETTAAQ
+306 EETTAAQ

-333 AGETRNVTMT
+333 AGETRNITMT

-386 TKTVNVTVKPTA
+386 TKTVNVTVKSNA

-416 GTRRNAKT
+416 GIRRNAKT
-424 TETISMPVLQVDRFT
+424 TESISMPVLQVDRFT
-439 VTGIDLPTQI
+439 VTGIDLPQEI
-449 FVGEENNLSVNFVN
+449 FMGEENNLSVNFVN
-463 KSRTDIYNLSAK
+463 KSRTEIYNLSAK
-475 LSCEALSNNGEEQY
+475 LNCEGLSNNGEEQY
-489 LGNLASGTTS
+489 LGNLASGTAS
-499 SADFYITANEKGELV
+499 SADFYITGNEKGELV

-537 QAASYEDIYGPTDP
+537 QVTSYEDAWGPQ
-551 VDPGLDPVG
+551 GPVG
-560 PVEPETTGFPWFWV
+560 PQNPDDPGMDPGMEQPAGFPWFWV
-574 IAGVVVVA
+574 IGGVVVVA
-582 AGVFVA
+582 AGVFVY

-595 KESVDEDEDI
+595 KESVEEDEDI

>member
-9 TFILV
+9 IFILV

-22 AMAAEP
+22 AMAEVPTPAAKTPATQEETVT
-28 SYTISA
+28 YTITAGIFTNGQMTIKYGTTQSPLASGASLTVEKDTEITVEFSA
-34 TDGSLEHGSITLTYT
+34 T
-49 YTVTKDVTDDNNNT
+49 
-63 TSETKEVTETA
+63 A
-74 FLKKGS
+74 
-80 LSADIPKDAK
+80 
-90 VVISFNANTG
+90 G
-100 YEFIGAKDDANNPIE
+100 YEFVKATYKIGEKE
-115 DGAEITLTKS
+115 TSLSDGGKFTLTGDAT
-125 LIITPE
+125 ITPV
-131 FRLKD
+131 FQAKS

-141 AKISSFKID
+141 KTADSFRLD
-150 AICPS
+150 AICS
-155 AYYWQQCH
+155 GSYYWQMYH
-163 KKDSNSNSVLDNNLL
+163 KDMANNK
-178 KYTRYPG
+178 KYTKYPG
-185 KLNGTQS
+185 S
-192 PSTEI
+192 PADKVNPSSEI
-197 AKGYYVDLT
+197 VKGNYVDLT
-206 LYVNDADYAAFISTN
+206 LYVTDDDFLSLYGSTGYN
-221 GNSSDKFS
+221 KNNFS

-239 AGSTNPSASA
+239 AGSGAGAEIEKWTVGS
-249 VINATTD
+249 TD
-256 GKGYSITLTGVYYVG
+256 KGMEIQLTGVYYVG

-277 KLIVTQGNYNAILSC
+277 KLIITQGNYNAIVTC
-292 KIDNATIIPTTPDD
+292 KIDNATIIPTKPDD
-306 DKPSEETTAAQ
+306 EKPDTETTAAQ

-333 AGETRNVTMT
+333 AGETRNITMT

-416 GTRRNAKT
+416 GVRRNAKT

-439 VTGIDLPTQI
+439 VTGIDLPQQI
-449 FVGEENNLSVNFVN
+449 FIGEENNLSVNFVN

-475 LSCEALSNNGEEQY
+475 LNCEGLSNNGEEQY

-499 SADFYITANEKGELV
+499 SADFYITGNEKCELV

-537 QAASYEDIYGPTDP
+537 QVTSYEDVWGPSNP
-551 VDPGLDPVG
+551 SVDPGMDPG
-560 PVEPETTGFPWFWV
+560 TDPGMEEPAGFPWFWV
-574 IAGVVVVA
+574 IGGVVVVA
-582 AGVFVA
+582 AGVFVY

>member
-1 MKKMSKIL
+1 VKKMSKIL

-14 LAMVLGTV
+14 LAMVLSTV

-28 SYTISA
+28 P
-34 TDGSLEHGSITLTYT
+34 
-49 YTVTKDVTDDNNNT
+49 YTVSAPADSLTHGKITITYDTPDTEKGGTKTVNGFLNSTT
-63 TSETKEVTETA
+63 TSIKLPNDVKKIKVSFTA
-74 FLKKGS
+74 N
-80 LSADIPKDAK
+80 P
-90 VVISFNANTG
+90 G
-100 YEFIGAKDDANNPIE
+100 YEFVSATYKVGNTDAKPVADFGEI
-115 DGAEITLTKS
+115 EITDNTT
-125 LIITPE
+125 ITPV
-131 FRLKD
+131 FQAKS

-141 AKISSFKID
+141 KTADSFRLD
-150 AICPS
+150 AICS
-155 AYYWQQCH
+155 GSYYWQMYH
-163 KKDSNSNSVLDNNLL
+163 KDMANNK
-178 KYTRYPG
+178 KYTKYPG
-185 KLNGTQS
+185 S
-192 PSTEI
+192 PADKVNPSSEI
-197 AKGYYVDLT
+197 VKGNYVDLT
-206 LYVNDADYAAFISTN
+206 LYVTDNDFLKLYSSTGYSKDN
-221 GNSSDKFS
+221 FS

-239 AGSTNPSASA
+239 AGSGAGAEIEKWTVGS
-249 VINATTD
+249 TD
-256 GKGYSITLTGVYYVG
+256 KGMEIQLTGVYYVG

-277 KLIVTQGNYNAILSC
+277 KLIITQGNYNAIVTC
-292 KIDNATIIPTTPDD
+292 KIDNATIIPTKPDD
-306 DKPSEETTAAQ
+306 EKPDTETTAAQ

-333 AGETRNVTMT
+333 AGETRNITMT

-416 GTRRNAKT
+416 GVRRNAKT
-424 TETISMPVLQVDRFT
+424 TESISMPVLQVDRFT
-439 VTGIDLPTQI
+439 VTGIDLPQQI
-449 FVGEENNLSVNFVN
+449 FIGEENNLSVNFVN

-475 LSCEALSNNGEEQY
+475 LNCEGLSNNGEEQY

-499 SADFYITANEKGELV
+499 SADFYITGNEKGELV

-537 QAASYEDIYGPTDP
+537 QVTSYEDVWGPSNP
-551 VDPGLDPVG
+551 SVDPGMDPG
-560 PVEPETTGFPWFWV
+560 TDPGMEEPAGFPWFWV
-574 IAGVVVVA
+574 IGGVVVVA
-582 AGVFVA
+582 AGVFVY

>member
-9 TFILV
+9 IFILV

-22 AMAAEP
+22 AMAEVPTPAAKTPATQEETVT
-28 SYTISA
+28 YTITAGIFTNGQMTIKYGTTQSPLASGASLTVEKDTEITVEFSA
-34 TDGSLEHGSITLTYT
+34 T
-49 YTVTKDVTDDNNNT
+49 
-63 TSETKEVTETA
+63 A
-74 FLKKGS
+74 
-80 LSADIPKDAK
+80 
-90 VVISFNANTG
+90 G
-100 YEFIGAKDDANNPIE
+100 YEFVKATYKIGEKE
-115 DGAEITLTKS
+115 TSLSDGGKFTLTGDAT
-125 LIITPE
+125 ITPV
-131 FRLKD
+131 FQAKS

-141 AKISSFKID
+141 KTADSFRLD
-150 AICPS
+150 AICS
-155 AYYWQQCH
+155 GSYYWQMYH
-163 KKDSNSNSVLDNNLL
+163 KDMANNK
-178 KYTRYPG
+178 KYTKYPG
-185 KLNGTQS
+185 S
-192 PSTEI
+192 PADKVNPSSEI
-197 AKGYYVDLT
+197 VKGNYVDLT
-206 LYVNDADYAAFISTN
+206 LYVTDNDFLSLYGSTGYSKN
-221 GNSSDKFS
+221 NFS

-239 AGSTNPSASA
+239 AGSGAGAEIEKWTVGSTDKGM
-249 VINATTD
+249 VIQ
-256 GKGYSITLTGVYYVG
+256 LTGVYYVG

-277 KLIVTQGNYNAILSC
+277 KLIITQGNYNAIVTC
-292 KIDNATIIPTTPDD
+292 KIDNATIVPEKENDKKPD
-306 DKPSEETTAAQ
+306 EETTAAQ

-416 GTRRNAKT
+416 GVRRNAKT

-439 VTGIDLPTQI
+439 VTGIDLPQQI
-449 FVGEENNLSVNFVN
+449 FIGEENNLSVNFVN

-475 LSCEALSNNGEEQY
+475 LNCEGLSNNGEEQY

-499 SADFYITANEKGELV
+499 SADFYITGNEKCELV

-537 QAASYEDIYGPTDP
+537 QVTSYEDVWGPSNP
-551 VDPGLDPVG
+551 SVDPGMDPG
-560 PVEPETTGFPWFWV
+560 TDPGMEEPAGFPWFWV
-574 IAGVVVVA
+574 IGGVAVVA
-582 AGVFVA
+582 AGVFVY

>member
-1 MKKMSKIL
+1 MTVKKISKIL

-22 AMAAEP
+22 AMADQSDGTNTGNTTNDTYTITAGSFENGTLTIKYDSTQSPLTAGAISKAIAKGTEVTILAEP
-28 SYTISA
+28 KAGYELVALNYTIGETTTDIK
-34 TDGSLEHGSITLTYT
+34 TDGKFTLT
-49 YTVTKDVTDDNNNT
+49 
-63 TSETKEVTETA
+63 
-74 FLKKGS
+74 G
-80 LSADIPKDAK
+80 
-90 VVISFNANTG
+90 NAT
-100 YEFIGAKDDANNPIE
+100 
-115 DGAEITLTKS
+115 
-125 LIITPE
+125 ITPV
-131 FRLKD
+131 FQAKS

-141 AKISSFKID
+141 KTADSFRLD
-150 AICPS
+150 AICS
-155 AYYWQQCH
+155 GSYYWQMYH
-163 KKDSNSNSVLDNNLL
+163 KDMANNK
-178 KYTRYPG
+178 KYTKYPG
-185 KLNGTQS
+185 S
-192 PSTEI
+192 PADKVNPSSEI
-197 AKGYYVDLT
+197 VKGNYVDLT
-206 LYVNDADYAAFISTN
+206 LYVTDNDFLSLYGSTGYSKN
-221 GNSSDKFS
+221 NFS

-239 AGSTNPSASA
+239 AGSGAGAEIEKWTVGSTDKGM
-249 VINATTD
+249 VIQ
-256 GKGYSITLTGVYYVG
+256 LTGVYYVG

-277 KLIVTQGNYNAILSC
+277 KLIITQGNYNAIVTC
-292 KIDNATIIPTTPDD
+292 KIDNATIVPEKENDKKPD
-306 DKPSEETTAAQ
+306 EETTAAQ

-333 AGETRNVTMT
+333 AGETRNITMT
-343 FRNTSKTMAVEN
+343 FRNTSKTMAIEN

-416 GTRRNAKT
+416 GVRRNAKT

-439 VTGIDLPTQI
+439 VTGIDLPQQI
-449 FVGEENNLSVNFVN
+449 FIGEENNLSVNFVN

-475 LSCEALSNNGEEQY
+475 LNCEGLSNNGEEQY

-499 SADFYITANEKGELV
+499 SADFYITGNEKGELV

-537 QAASYEDIYGPTDP
+537 QVTSYEDVWGPSNP
-551 VDPGLDPVG
+551 SVDPGMDPG
-560 PVEPETTGFPWFWV
+560 TDPGMEEPAGFPWFWV
-574 IAGVVVVA
+574 IGGVVVVA
-582 AGVFVA
+582 AGVFVY

>member
-1 MKKMSKIL
+1 MTVKKMSKIL
-9 TFILV
+9 IFILV

-22 AMAAEP
+22 AMAEVPTPAAKTPATQEETVT
-28 SYTISA
+28 YTITAGIFTNGQMTIKYGTTQSPLASGASLTVEKDTEITVEFSA
-34 TDGSLEHGSITLTYT
+34 T
-49 YTVTKDVTDDNNNT
+49 
-63 TSETKEVTETA
+63 A
-74 FLKKGS
+74 
-80 LSADIPKDAK
+80 
-90 VVISFNANTG
+90 G
-100 YEFIGAKDDANNPIE
+100 YEFVKATYKIGEKE
-115 DGAEITLTKS
+115 TSLSDGGKFTLTGDAT
-125 LIITPE
+125 ITPV
-131 FRLKD
+131 FQAKS

-141 AKISSFKID
+141 KTADSFRLD
-150 AICPS
+150 AICS
-155 AYYWQQCH
+155 GSYYWQMYH
-163 KKDSNSNSVLDNNLL
+163 KDMANNK
-178 KYTRYPG
+178 KYTKYPG
-185 KLNGTQS
+185 S
-192 PSTEI
+192 PADKVNPSSEI
-197 AKGYYVDLT
+197 VKGNYVDLT
-206 LYVNDADYAAFISTN
+206 LYVTDNDFLNLCSSTGYSKDN
-221 GNSSDKFS
+221 FS

-239 AGSTNPSASA
+239 AGSGAGAEIGKWTVGSTDKGM
-249 VINATTD
+249 VIQ
-256 GKGYSITLTGVYYVG
+256 LTGVYYVG

-277 KLIVTQGNYNAILSC
+277 KLIITQGNYNAIVTC
-292 KIDNATIIPTTPDD
+292 KIDNATIVPEKENDKKPD
-306 DKPSEETTAAQ
+306 EETTAAQ

-333 AGETRNVTMT
+333 AGETRNITMT

-416 GTRRNAKT
+416 GVRRNAKT

-439 VTGIDLPTQI
+439 VTGIDLPQQI
-449 FVGEENNLSVNFVN
+449 FIGEENNLSVNFVN

-475 LSCEALSNNGEEQY
+475 LNCEGLSNNGEEQY

-499 SADFYITANEKGELV
+499 SADFYITGNEKCELV

-537 QAASYEDIYGPTDP
+537 QVTSYEDVWGPSNP
-551 VDPGLDPVG
+551 SVDPGMDPG
-560 PVEPETTGFPWFWV
+560 TDPGMEEPAGFPWFWV
-574 IAGVVVVA
+574 IGGVVVVA
-582 AGVFVA
+582 AGVFVY

-595 KESVDEDEDI
+595 KESVEEDEDI

>member
-1 MKKMSKIL
+1 MTVKKMSKIL

-22 AMAAEP
+22 AMAEVPTPAANTPATQEETVT
-28 SYTISA
+28 YTITAGIFTNGQMTIKYGTTQSPLASGASLTVEKDTEITVEFSA
-34 TDGSLEHGSITLTYT
+34 T
-49 YTVTKDVTDDNNNT
+49 
-63 TSETKEVTETA
+63 A
-74 FLKKGS
+74 
-80 LSADIPKDAK
+80 
-90 VVISFNANTG
+90 G
-100 YEFIGAKDDANNPIE
+100 YEFVKATYKIGEKE
-115 DGAEITLTKS
+115 TSLSDGGKFTLTGDAT
-125 LIITPE
+125 ITPV
-131 FRLKD
+131 FQAKS

-141 AKISSFKID
+141 KTADSFRLD
-150 AICPS
+150 AICS
-155 AYYWQQCH
+155 GSYYWQMYH
-163 KKDSNSNSVLDNNLL
+163 KDMANNK
-178 KYTRYPG
+178 KYTKYPG
-185 KLNGTQS
+185 S
-192 PSTEI
+192 PADKVNPSSEI
-197 AKGYYVDLT
+197 VKGNYVDLT
-206 LYVNDADYAAFISTN
+206 LYVTDNDFLSLYGSTGYSKDN
-221 GNSSDKFS
+221 FS

-239 AGSTNPSASA
+239 AGSGAGAEIEKWTVGSTDKGM
-249 VINATTD
+249 VIQ
-256 GKGYSITLTGVYYVG
+256 LTGVYYVG

-277 KLIVTQGNYNAILSC
+277 KLIITQGNYNAIVTC
-292 KIDNATIIPTTPDD
+292 KIDNATIIPTKPDD
-306 DKPSEETTAAQ
+306 EKPDTETTAAQ

-333 AGETRNVTMT
+333 AGETRNITMT

-416 GTRRNAKT
+416 GVRRNAKT

-439 VTGIDLPTQI
+439 VTGIDLPQQI
-449 FVGEENNLSVNFVN
+449 FIGEENNLSVNFVN

-475 LSCEALSNNGEEQY
+475 LNCEGLSNNGEEQY

-499 SADFYITANEKGELV
+499 SADFYITGNEKGELV

-537 QAASYEDIYGPTDP
+537 QVTSYEDVWGPSNPSVVPGMDPGTDP
-551 VDPGLDPVG
+551 GME
-560 PVEPETTGFPWFWV
+560 EPAGFPWFWV
-574 IAGVVVVA
+574 IGGVVVVA
-582 AGVFVA
+582 AGVFVY

>member
-22 AMAAEP
+22 AMAEVPTPAAKTPATKEETVTYTITAGTVENGTLTIKYGSTQEPLTTGAKTAAIAKDTDITVVAEP
-28 SYTISA
+28 KAGYELVALNYTIGETTTDIK
-34 TDGSLEHGSITLTYT
+34 TDGKFTLT
-49 YTVTKDVTDDNNNT
+49 
-63 TSETKEVTETA
+63 
-74 FLKKGS
+74 G
-80 LSADIPKDAK
+80 
-90 VVISFNANTG
+90 NAT
-100 YEFIGAKDDANNPIE
+100 
-115 DGAEITLTKS
+115 
-125 LIITPE
+125 ITPV
-131 FRLKD
+131 FQAKS

-141 AKISSFKID
+141 KTADSFRLD
-150 AICPS
+150 AICS
-155 AYYWQQCH
+155 GSYYWQMYH
-163 KKDSNSNSVLDNNLL
+163 KDMANNKKYTKYPGSPLDNVN
-178 KYTRYPG
+178 
-185 KLNGTQS
+185 
-192 PSTEI
+192 PSSEI
-197 AKGYYVDLT
+197 VKGNYVDLT
-206 LYVNDADYAAFISTN
+206 LYVTDDDFLSLCGTTSY
-221 GNSSDKFS
+221 DKNNFS

-239 AGSTNPSASA
+239 AGSGAGAEIEKWTVGSTDKGM
-249 VINATTD
+249 VIQ
-256 GKGYSITLTGVYYVG
+256 LTGVYYVG

-277 KLIVTQGNYNAILSC
+277 KLIITQGNYNAIVTC
-292 KIDNATIIPTTPDD
+292 KIDNATIVPEKENDKKPD
-306 DKPSEETTAAQ
+306 EETTAAQ

-333 AGETRNVTMT
+333 AGETRNITMT
-343 FRNTSKTMAVEN
+343 FRNTSKTMAIEN

-416 GTRRNAKT
+416 GVRRNAKT

-439 VTGIDLPTQI
+439 VTGIDLPQQI
-449 FVGEENNLSVNFVN
+449 FIGEENNLSVNFVN

-475 LSCEALSNNGEEQY
+475 LNCEGLSNNGEEQY

-499 SADFYITANEKGELV
+499 SADFYITGNEKCELV

-537 QAASYEDIYGPTDP
+537 QVTSYEDVWGPSNP
-551 VDPGLDPVG
+551 SVDPGTDPG
-560 PVEPETTGFPWFWV
+560 TDPGMEEPAGFPWFWV
-574 IAGVVVVA
+574 IGGVVVVA
-582 AGVFVA
+582 AGVFVY

>member
-14 LAMVLGTV
+14 LAMVLSTV

-28 SYTISA
+28 PYTVSAPADSLTHGKITITYDTADTEKGGTKTVNGFLNSTTTSIKLPDDVKKIKVSFTANPGYEFVSA
-34 TDGSLEHGSITLTYT
+34 TYKVGDTDAKPVADFGEIEIT
-49 YTVTKDVTDDNNNT
+49 NNT
-63 TSETKEVTETA
+63 T
-74 FLKKGS
+74 
-80 LSADIPKDAK
+80 
-90 VVISFNANTG
+90 
-100 YEFIGAKDDANNPIE
+100 
-115 DGAEITLTKS
+115 
-125 LIITPE
+125 ITPV
-131 FRLKD
+131 FQAKS

-141 AKISSFKID
+141 KTADSFRLD
-150 AICPS
+150 AICS
-155 AYYWQQCH
+155 GSYYWQMYH
-163 KKDSNSNSVLDNNLL
+163 KDMANNK
-178 KYTRYPG
+178 KYTKYPG
-185 KLNGTQS
+185 S
-192 PSTEI
+192 PADKVNPSSEI
-197 AKGYYVDLT
+197 VKGNYVDLT
-206 LYVNDADYAAFISTN
+206 LYVTDNDFLSLYGSTGYSKDN
-221 GNSSDKFS
+221 FS

-239 AGSTNPSASA
+239 AGSGAGAEIEKWTVGSTDKGM
-249 VINATTD
+249 VIQ
-256 GKGYSITLTGVYYVG
+256 LTGVYYVG

-277 KLIVTQGNYNAILSC
+277 KLIITQGNYNAIVTC
-292 KIDNATIIPTTPDD
+292 KIDNATIIPTKPDD
-306 DKPSEETTAAQ
+306 EKPDTETTAAQ

-333 AGETRNVTMT
+333 AGETRNITMT

-416 GTRRNAKT
+416 GVRRNAKT
-424 TETISMPVLQVDRFT
+424 TESISMPVLQVDRFT
-439 VTGIDLPTQI
+439 VTGIDLPQEI
-449 FVGEENNLSVNFVN
+449 FMGEESNLSVNFVN

-475 LSCEALSNNGEEQY
+475 LNCEGLSNNGEEQY

-499 SADFYITANEKGELV
+499 SADFYITGNEKGELV

-537 QAASYEDIYGPTDP
+537 KVTSYEDVWGPQ
-551 VDPGLDPVG
+551 GPVG
-560 PVEPETTGFPWFWV
+560 PQNPDDPGMDPGMEEPAGFPWFWV
-574 IAGVVVVA
+574 IGGVVVVA
-582 AGVFVA
+582 AGVFVY

>member
-1 MKKMSKIL
+1 MKKISKIL

-28 SYTISA
+28 P
-34 TDGSLEHGSITLTYT
+34 
-49 YTVTKDVTDDNNNT
+49 YTVSAPADSLTHGKITITYDTADTEKGGTKTVNGFLNSTT
-63 TSETKEVTETA
+63 TSIELPNDVNKIKVSFTA
-74 FLKKGS
+74 N
-80 LSADIPKDAK
+80 P
-90 VVISFNANTG
+90 G
-100 YEFIGAKDDANNPIE
+100 YEFVSATYKVGDTDAKSVADFGEINN
-115 DGAEITLTKS
+115 ITDNTT
-125 LIITPE
+125 ITPV
-131 FRLKD
+131 FQAKS

-141 AKISSFKID
+141 KTADSFRLD
-150 AICPS
+150 AICS
-155 AYYWQQCH
+155 GSYYWQMYH
-163 KKDSNSNSVLDNNLL
+163 KDMANNK
-178 KYTRYPG
+178 KYTKYPG
-185 KLNGTQS
+185 S
-192 PSTEI
+192 PADKVNPSSEI
-197 AKGYYVDLT
+197 VKGNYVDLT
-206 LYVNDADYAAFISTN
+206 LYVTDNDFLSLYGSTGYSKDN
-221 GNSSDKFS
+221 FS

-239 AGSTNPSASA
+239 AGSGAGAEIEKWTVGS
-249 VINATTD
+249 TD
-256 GKGYSITLTGVYYVG
+256 KGMEIQLTGVYYVG

-277 KLIVTQGNYNAILSC
+277 KLIITQGNYNAIVTC
-292 KIDNATIIPTTPDD
+292 KIDNATIIPTKPDD
-306 DKPSEETTAAQ
+306 EKPDTETTAAQ

-333 AGETRNVTMT
+333 AGETRNITMT

-416 GTRRNAKT
+416 GVRRNAKT

-439 VTGIDLPTQI
+439 VTGIDLPQQI
-449 FVGEENNLSVNFVN
+449 FIGEENNLSVNFVN

-475 LSCEALSNNGEEQY
+475 LNCEGLSNNGEEQY

-499 SADFYITANEKGELV
+499 SADFYITGNEKGELV

-537 QAASYEDIYGPTDP
+537 QVTSYEDVWGPSNP
-551 VDPGLDPVG
+551 SVDPGMDPG
-560 PVEPETTGFPWFWV
+560 TDPGMEEPAGFPWFWV
-574 IAGVVVVA
+574 IGGVVVVA
-582 AGVFVA
+582 AGVFVY

>member
-1 MKKMSKIL
+1 MTVKKMSKIL

-22 AMAAEP
+22 AMADQSDGTNTGNTTNDTYTITAGSFENGTLTIKYDSTQSPLTAGATSKAIAKGTEVTILAEP
-28 SYTISA
+28 KAGYELVALNYTIGETT
-34 TDGSLEHGSITLTYT
+34 TDIKTVGKFTLT
-49 YTVTKDVTDDNNNT
+49 
-63 TSETKEVTETA
+63 
-74 FLKKGS
+74 G
-80 LSADIPKDAK
+80 DA
-90 VVISFNANTG
+90 T
-100 YEFIGAKDDANNPIE
+100 
-115 DGAEITLTKS
+115 
-125 LIITPE
+125 ITPV
-131 FRLKD
+131 FQAKS

-141 AKISSFKID
+141 KTADSFRLD
-150 AICPS
+150 AICS
-155 AYYWQQCH
+155 GSYYWQMYH
-163 KKDSNSNSVLDNNLL
+163 KDMANNK
-178 KYTRYPG
+178 KYTKYPG
-185 KLNGTQS
+185 S
-192 PSTEI
+192 PLDKVNPSSEI
-197 AKGYYVDLT
+197 VKGNYVDLT
-206 LYVNDADYAAFISTN
+206 LYVTDDDFLSLCGTTSY
-221 GNSSDKFS
+221 DKNNFS

-239 AGSTNPSASA
+239 AGSGAGAEIEKWTVGS
-249 VINATTD
+249 TD
-256 GKGYSITLTGVYYVG
+256 KGMEIQLTGVYYVG
-271 GSDNTL
+271 GNDNTL

-292 KIDNATIIPTTPDD
+292 KIDNATIVPEKENDKKPD
-306 DKPSEETTAAQ
+306 EETTAAQ

-333 AGETRNVTMT
+333 AGETRNITMT

-416 GTRRNAKT
+416 GVRRNAKT

-439 VTGIDLPTQI
+439 VTGIDLPQQI
-449 FVGEENNLSVNFVN
+449 FIGEENNLSVNFVN

-475 LSCEALSNNGEEQY
+475 LNCEGLSNNGEEQY

-499 SADFYITANEKGELV
+499 SADFYITGNEKCELV

-537 QAASYEDIYGPTDP
+537 QVTSYEDVWGPQ
-551 VDPGLDPVG
+551 GPVG
-560 PVEPETTGFPWFWV
+560 PQNPDDPGMDPGMEQPAGFPWFWV
-574 IAGVVVVA
+574 IGGVVVVA
-582 AGVFVA
+582 AGVFVY

-595 KESVDEDEDI
+595 KESVEEDEDI

>member
-14 LAMVLGTV
+14 LAMVLSTV
-22 AMAAEP
+22 AMAADP
-28 SYTISA
+28 P
-34 TDGSLEHGSITLTYT
+34 
-49 YTVTKDVTDDNNNT
+49 YTVSAPVDSLTHGKITITYDTADTEKGGTKTVNGFLNSTT
-63 TSETKEVTETA
+63 TSIKLPNDVKKIKVSFTA
-74 FLKKGS
+74 N
-80 LSADIPKDAK
+80 P
-90 VVISFNANTG
+90 G
-100 YEFIGAKDDANNPIE
+100 YEFVSATYKVGDTDAKSVADFGEIE
-115 DGAEITLTKS
+115 IAGNTT
-125 LIITPE
+125 ITPV
-131 FRLKD
+131 FQAKS

-141 AKISSFKID
+141 KTADSFRLD
-150 AICPS
+150 AICS
-155 AYYWQQCH
+155 GSYYWQMYH
-163 KKDSNSNSVLDNNLL
+163 KDMANNK
-178 KYTRYPG
+178 KYTKYPG
-185 KLNGTQS
+185 S
-192 PSTEI
+192 PADKVNPSSEI
-197 AKGYYVDLT
+197 VKGNYVDLT
-206 LYVNDADYAAFISTN
+206 LYVTDNDFLSLYGSTGYSKN
-221 GNSSDKFS
+221 NFS

-239 AGSTNPSASA
+239 AGSGAGAEIEKWTVGSTDKGM
-249 VINATTD
+249 VIQ
-256 GKGYSITLTGVYYVG
+256 LTGVYYVG

-277 KLIVTQGNYNAILSC
+277 KLIITQGNYNAIVTC
-292 KIDNATIIPTTPDD
+292 KIDNATIVPEKENDKKPD
-306 DKPSEETTAAQ
+306 EETTAAQ

-333 AGETRNVTMT
+333 AGETRNITMT

-398 AAQSHSMT
+398 AAQSHSMA

-416 GTRRNAKT
+416 GVRRNAKT

-439 VTGIDLPTQI
+439 VTGIDLPQQI
-449 FVGEENNLSVNFVN
+449 FIGEENNLSVNFVN

-475 LSCEALSNNGEEQY
+475 LNCEGLSNNGEEQY

-499 SADFYITANEKGELV
+499 SADFYITGNEKCELV

-537 QAASYEDIYGPTDP
+537 QVTSYEDVWGPSNP
-551 VDPGLDPVG
+551 SVDPGMDPG
-560 PVEPETTGFPWFWV
+560 TDPGMEEPAGFPWFWV
-574 IAGVVVVA
+574 IGGVVVVA
-582 AGVFVA
+582 AGVFVY

>member
-22 AMAAEP
+22 AMAEVGGSTGTPTAPTTYTVTAGSFTNGTITVKYSDGGKDYQPSITAEGTVTVKSGTQITLSFNP
-28 SYTISA
+28 SPGYEFVSA
-34 TDGSLEHGSITLTYT
+34 TDGAG
-49 YTVTKDVTDDNNNT
+49 
-63 TSETKEVTETA
+63 
-74 FLKKGS
+74 
-80 LSADIPKDAK
+80 
-90 VVISFNANTG
+90 NA
-100 YEFIGAKDDANNPIE
+100 IKDDASLT
-115 DGAEITLTKS
+115 ITDNIT
-125 LIITPE
+125 ITPV
-131 FRLKD
+131 FREKQS
-136 TLGGE
+136 LGGE
-141 AKISSFKID
+141 KTVDSFRLD
-150 AICPS
+150 AICNGYS
-155 AYYWQQCH
+155 NWQAYH
-163 KKDSNSNSVLDNNLL
+163 KDTTNNK
-178 KYTRYPG
+178 KYTKYPG
-185 KLNGTQS
+185 S
-192 PSTEI
+192 PKDNVTPSSEI
-197 AKGYYVDLT
+197 TKGNYVDLT
-206 LYVNDADYAAFISTN
+206 LYVTDNDFLSLTQKDGYDAN
-221 GNSSDKFS
+221 KFS

-239 AGSTNPSASA
+239 AGGSGYYGSAIKSEA
-249 VINATTD
+249 NISIWKVNDTP
-256 GKGYSITLTGVYYVG
+256 KGMLIELTGVYYVG
-271 GSDNTL
+271 GNDNTL
-277 KLIVTQGNYNAILSC
+277 KLIITQGNYNAIVTC
-292 KIDNATIIPTTPDD
+292 KIDNATIIPTKPDD
-306 DKPSEETTAAQ
+306 EKPDTETTAAQ

-333 AGETRNVTMT
+333 AGETRNITMT

-416 GTRRNAKT
+416 GVRRNAKT

-439 VTGIDLPTQI
+439 VTGIDLPQQI
-449 FVGEENNLSVNFVN
+449 FIGEENNLSVNFVN

-475 LSCEALSNNGEEQY
+475 LNCEGLSNNGEEQY

-499 SADFYITANEKGELV
+499 SADFYITGNEKCELV

-537 QAASYEDIYGPTDP
+537 QVTSYEDVWGPSNP
-551 VDPGLDPVG
+551 SVDPGTDPG
-560 PVEPETTGFPWFWV
+560 MEEPAGFPWFWV
-574 IAGVVVVA
+574 IGGVAVVA
-582 AGVFVA
+582 AGVFVY

>member
-1 MKKMSKIL
+1 MKKISKIL

-14 LAMVLGTV
+14 LAMVLSTV
-22 AMAAEP
+22 AMAEVPTPAAKTPATKEETVTYTITAGTVENGTLTIKYGSTQEPLTTGAKTAAIAKDTDITVVAEP
-28 SYTISA
+28 KAGYELVALNYTIGETTTDIK
-34 TDGSLEHGSITLTYT
+34 TDGKFTLT
-49 YTVTKDVTDDNNNT
+49 
-63 TSETKEVTETA
+63 
-74 FLKKGS
+74 G
-80 LSADIPKDAK
+80 
-90 VVISFNANTG
+90 NAT
-100 YEFIGAKDDANNPIE
+100 
-115 DGAEITLTKS
+115 
-125 LIITPE
+125 ITPV
-131 FRLKD
+131 FQAKS

-141 AKISSFKID
+141 KTADSFRLD
-150 AICPS
+150 AICS
-155 AYYWQQCH
+155 GSYYWQMYH
-163 KKDSNSNSVLDNNLL
+163 KDMANNK
-178 KYTRYPG
+178 KYTKYPG
-185 KLNGTQS
+185 S
-192 PSTEI
+192 PADKVNPSSEI
-197 AKGYYVDLT
+197 VKGNYVDLT
-206 LYVNDADYAAFISTN
+206 LYVNDTDYVTFIN
-221 GNSSDKFS
+221 GDTKKNELFS

-239 AGSTNPSASA
+239 AGNTTPSA
-249 VINATTD
+249 NAEIAAWE
-256 GKGYSITLTGVYYVG
+256 GKGYTVKLTGVYYVG
-271 GSDNTL
+271 GNDNTL
-277 KLIVTQGNYNAILSC
+277 KLIITQGNYNAIVTC
-292 KIDNATIIPTTPDD
+292 KIDNATIVPEKENDKKPD
-306 DKPSEETTAAQ
+306 EETTAAQ

-333 AGETRNVTMT
+333 AGETRNITMT

-398 AAQSHSMT
+398 AAQSHSMA

-416 GTRRNAKT
+416 GVRRNAKT

-439 VTGIDLPTQI
+439 VTGIDLPQQI
-449 FVGEENNLSVNFVN
+449 FIGEENNLSVNFVN

-475 LSCEALSNNGEEQY
+475 LNCEGLSNNGEEQY

-499 SADFYITANEKGELV
+499 SADFYITGNEKGELV

-537 QAASYEDIYGPTDP
+537 QVTSYEDVWGPSNP
-551 VDPGLDPVG
+551 SVDPGMDPG
-560 PVEPETTGFPWFWV
+560 TDPGMEEPAGFPWFWV
-574 IAGVVVVA
+574 IGGVVVVA
-582 AGVFVA
+582 AGVFVY